1 MFKVKNK
8 ETKEIVT
15 VLDVYQDNVYNSYF
29 FFIWNTELNK
39 WDSVSAN
46 NFVPPGVELE
56 DD

>member
-29 FFIWNTELNK
+29 SLFGIRN
-39 WDSVSAN
+39 
-46 NFVPPGVELE
+46 
-56 DD
+56 